1 MSFFRQFPK
10 TTYDFQ
16 NIGYD
21 TNITDIFRFAQADFQ
36 VTDDVASYEYYQIK
50 DGDRPDV
57 VSQLLY
63 DTPDYYW
70 TFFLCNEHL
79 KNGTTQWPLS
89 SIQFEQY
96 MEEEYSGTCI
106 ITRPTIVRNTDGII
120 TDYRDSLAGR
130 FRIGETVVGGTS
142 GATGTIFKKDTQLS
156 QLIVR
161 NVTGTFI
168 GNNTYPLTQSEIITQ
183 TTGPAGDPSIGSQVS
198 TWKCVPWA
206 EAPHHYVKAD
216 GTWSY
221 DALYINEQ
229 VIDGQGQTIIDNP
242 AGVNDSELT
251 MVTNREYEMEQNDI
265 RSNIRV
271 VRPKMIYAWAQ
282 QYKKL
287 INA

>member
-10 TTYDFQ
+10 TSYDFQ
-16 NIGYD
+16 NAGYD

-36 VTDDVASYEYYQIK
+36 VTDDVASYEYYRIQ

-79 KNGTTQWPLS
+79 KNGTTQWPMS
-89 SIQFEQY
+89 SQQLDAY
-96 MEEEYSGTCI
+96 MTEEYSGTCI

-120 TDYRDSLAGR
+120 TDFRDSLAGR
-130 FRIGETVVGGTS
+130 FEIGETVTGGTS
-142 GATGTIFKKDTQLS
+142 GAVGTIFSKDTQLS

-161 NVTGTFI
+161 DVTGTFI
-168 GNNTYPLTQSEIITQ
+168 GNNTYPLTQSEIITGSN
-183 TTGPAGDPSIGSQVS
+183 TGDQVS
-198 TWKCVPWA
+198 TWSALPWA
-206 EAPHHYVKAD
+206 DAPHHYVKAD

-229 VIDGQGQTIIDNP
+229 VVNSRGQTVIDNP
-242 AGVNDSELT
+242 PGVNDSELT
-251 MVTNREYEMEQNDI
+251 LVTNREYEIEQNDL

-282 QYKKL
+282 QFKKL